1 MLYNFHLLTSSQ
13 SSCWSTLQ
21 GGKENVQIDKQK
33 GFKTLKR
40 LQNEDKTLQMRL
52 QGYKD
57 CPEKSQVLK
66 AFVGFFYQ
74 ISAFQRLKNQIFSQ
88 QKIPLEE

>member
-1 MLYNFHLLTSSQ
+1 M
-13 SSCWSTLQ
+13 
-21 GGKENVQIDKQK
+21 QIDKQR
-33 GFKTLKR
+33 GFKILRR
-40 LQNEDKTLQMRL
+40 LQNEDKGSQMRL